1 MRGSSMK
8 LNKDESSASLTEV
21 TGPLGRPNM
30 KELVTFE
37 AVVEKVQLGVV
48 LKEYE
53 RVIRLNKATNPV
65 TTIDI
70 LPPTDPYVE
79 KRKVDGGKYNY
90 KTSTQFFQN

>member
-1 MRGSSMK
+1 
-8 LNKDESSASLTEV
+8 
-21 TGPLGRPNM
+21 
-30 KELVTFE
+30 
-37 AVVEKVQLGVV
+37 LGVV

-90 KTSTQFFQN
+90 KTST